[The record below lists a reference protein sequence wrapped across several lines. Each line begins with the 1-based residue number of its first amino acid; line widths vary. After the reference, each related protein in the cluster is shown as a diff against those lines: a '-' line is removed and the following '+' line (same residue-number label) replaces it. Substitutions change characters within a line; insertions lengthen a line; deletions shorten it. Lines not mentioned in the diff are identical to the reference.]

1 MDRDK
6 VSHEILNLL
15 ERLRVM
21 HDLAKNMNYSAVT
34 KKELISDLD
43 ETLKEL
49 EEYFKTLIQ

>member
-49 EEYFKTLIQ
+49 GEYFKTLIQ